1 MVQPNRSREDGEEG
15 KDLKKIQVV
24 ELTEFE
30 VGSKEVLEIIPNLE
44 LSTRWGNYVIHR
56 NK

>member
-30 VGSKEVLEIIPNLE
+30 VGSKEVLEIIPNLG